1 LKTVHTE
8 IKLSVVIEGHI
19 TMHALLVTAPH
30 KFSVIQRPDPIPTG
44 DEALLRIHRAGI
56 CATDITTIKGESPVA
71 VFPITPGHELIATVE
86 TAPAKSKFSEG
97 DWVTI
102 YPTQGCG
109 QCDACRRGEANHCAT
124 FRVWGVHRDGGCFAQ
139 YMSVPTSQ
147 LLAIPQSLRND
158 AGALIEPTAVAT
170 HAMRRSNIRMGQR
183 VAIIGAGSIGLLTAQ
198 AAKAA
203 GAGRVVVVDR
213 LAARG
218 AVCEALD
225 VDRFILAG
233 DDLATQLVED
243 TPFDIVYDNVG
254 TPATLTAAVEALRT
268 RGTLV
273 LMAFPHGSEPLVLP
287 YPKVYRKELDVI
299 VSRNY
304 AREDFETSI
313 ALLDKGHVNTARM
326 ITGTYPLTGFVDA
339 YEALK
344 NQPER
349 HLKILIAPNG

>member
-1 LKTVHTE
+1 
-8 IKLSVVIEGHI
+8 
-19 TMHALLVTAPH
+19 MHALLLTAPH
-30 KFSVIQRPDPIPTG
+30 QFSVIERPDPSPSG

-71 VFPITPGHELIATVE
+71 VFPMTPGHELIATIE
-86 TAPAKSKFSEG
+86 KTPQKSKFFPG

-109 QCDACRRGEANHCAT
+109 QCEACRRNEDNHCAT

-139 YMSVPTSQ
+139 YMSVPETQ
-147 LLAIPQSLRND
+147 LLAIPPALRNE

-170 HAMRRSNIRMGQR
+170 HAMRRSKIEKGHRI
-183 VAIIGAGSIGLLTAQ
+183 AIIGAGSIGLLTAQ

-203 GAGRVVVVDR
+203 GAARIVVVDR
-213 LAARG
+213 LPARA
-218 AVCEALD
+218 AVCEAIKA
-225 VDRFILAG
+225 DRFILAG
-233 DDLATQLVED
+233 DDLAAQLAHED
-243 TPFDIVYDNVG
+243 APFDIVYDNVG
-254 TPATLTAAVEALRT
+254 TAATLAAAVEALRT

-273 LMAFPHGSEPLVLP
+273 LMAFPHGSDPLVLP

-304 AREDFETSI
+304 SREDFEASI
-313 ALLDKGHVNTARM
+313 ALLDGGHIDTARM
-326 ITGTYPLTGFVDA
+326 ITGTYPLSRFPDA

-344 NQPER
+344 TSPER